1 MKLKFIPPPKLAPSF
16 TTNVHSTGKIGFT
29 IAGAKHFGLTTSKS
43 MQLAVNE
50 DDEADDSIY
59 GVLTDSIDET
69 NGYKIMK
76 AGQYHNVNAKA
87 FLDAISADYSKGRLS
102 FTVTELDVDGTKV
115 MKFSRRN
122 VNEPNGQK

>member
-1 MKLKFIPPPKLAPSF
+1 
-16 TTNVHSTGKIGFT
+16 
-29 IAGAKHFGLTTSKS
+29 